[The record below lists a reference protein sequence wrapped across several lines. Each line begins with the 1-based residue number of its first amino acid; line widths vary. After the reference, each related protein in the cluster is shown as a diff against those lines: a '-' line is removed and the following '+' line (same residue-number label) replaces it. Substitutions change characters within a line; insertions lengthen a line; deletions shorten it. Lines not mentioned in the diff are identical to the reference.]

1 LTVESRFR
9 SRPTRAVVDL
19 SALARNYRRL
29 RERAGQSEVFPVV
42 KSDAYGHG
50 AVAAARRLE
59 QEGSDRFAVAVAE
72 EGIELRR
79 GGVRGR
85 ILILGFSDPR
95 DVPLWRSYGLV
106 PSIYDVTPARAIARA
121 CVGLS
126 DPQPVHLKLDTGMGR
141 LGIQPSELSEVIAL
155 LKESRHLRLEGTF
168 TQLARA
174 QEPESPTTDRQVQTM
189 RSCLAAL
196 TEAGLDPGLIHVANS
211 AALIVHP
218 SSLFHAV
225 RPGLALY
232 GVLPSE
238 AIDPGGLEP
247 VMTVETAVMSVR
259 RVPAG
264 MPLGYGGTFVTSRA
278 STIAV
283 LPVGYDDGLR
293 RSLSG
298 RVSVLLRGKEA
309 PLVGAVSMNLT
320 LVDATD
326 CGAEIGDR
334 VVILGS
340 DAGRRLTA
348 WDLARAAGT
357 IPYEIL
363 CGFGARLPRSCV

>member
-1 LTVESRFR
+1 M
-9 SRPTRAVVDL
+9 
-19 SALARNYRRL
+19 RNYRRL
-29 RERAGQSEVFPVV
+29 RERAGGIAVFPVV

-50 AVAAARRLE
+50 AVAVARRLE
-59 QEGSDRFAVAVAE
+59 EEGADRFAVASAE
-72 EGIELRR
+72 EGVELRR
-79 GGVRGR
+79 GGVRGQV
-85 ILILGFSDPR
+85 LILGFSDAR
-95 DVPLWRSYGLV
+95 DAAVWRSYGLI
-106 PSIYDVTPARAIARA
+106 PSLYDLAQARAVASAAGGGSGR
-121 CVGLS
+121 
-126 DPQPVHLKLDTGMGR
+126 QPVHLKLDTGMGR
-141 LGIQPSELSEVIAL
+141 LGISPGELADVIAL
-155 LKESRHLRLEGTF
+155 FRRSPSLELAGTF

-174 QEPESPTTDRQVQTM
+174 QEPGSPATDRQIETM
-189 RSCLAAL
+189 RGCLAAL
-196 TEAGLDPGLIHVANS
+196 SAGGLDPGLVHVANS
-211 AALIVHP
+211 AAVLLHP
-218 SSLFHAV
+218 SSLFQAF

-238 AIDPGGLEP
+238 EIDADGWEP
-247 VMTVETAVMSVR
+247 VMTVETAAMSVR

-264 MPLGYGGTFVTSRA
+264 MPLGYGGTFVTRRV

-283 LPVGYDDGLR
+283 LPIGYDDGLR

-298 RVSVLLRGKEA
+298 RVSVLLRGQQA

-334 VVILGS
+334 VVVLGS
-340 DAGRRLTA
+340 DSRHRLTA

-363 CGFGARLPRSCV
+363 CGFGGRLPRSYV

>member
-1 LTVESRFR
+1 MESRFR

-19 SALARNYRRL
+19 SALARNYRHL
-29 RERAGQSEVFPVV
+29 RERAGRSEVFPVV

-50 AVAAARRLE
+50 AVPVARRLE
-59 QEGSDRFAVAVAE
+59 QEGAGRFAVAVAE

-95 DVPLWRSYGLV
+95 DVALWRSYGLV
-106 PSIYDVTPARAIARA
+106 PSLYDISQARSIASA
-121 CVGLS
+121 CAGLS

-141 LGIQPSELSEVIAL
+141 LGIVPGELSEVIAL
-155 LKESRHLRLEGTF
+155 LAQSPQLKLEGTF

-174 QEPESPTTDRQVQTM
+174 QEPESPATDRQIETM
-189 RSCLAAL
+189 RSCVAAL
-196 TEAGLDPGLIHVANS
+196 TEAGLDPGLVHVANS
-211 AALIVHP
+211 AALLVHP
-218 SSLFHAV
+218 SSLFQAV

-232 GVLPSE
+232 GVPPSE
-238 AIDPGGLEP
+238 TIDPEELEP

-264 MPLGYGGTFVTSRA
+264 TPLGYGGTFVTGRA
-278 STIAV
+278 SNIAV

-340 DAGRRLTA
+340 DAGRRVTS

>member
-1 LTVESRFR
+1 LSADARFR

-19 SALARNYRRL
+19 SALSRNYRRL
-29 RERAGQSEVFPVV
+29 RERAGRIAVFPVV

-50 AVAAARRLE
+50 AVEVARRLE
-59 QEGSDRFAVAVAE
+59 EEGADRFAVASAGEGVA
-72 EGIELRR
+72 LRR
-79 GGVRGR
+79 GGVRGQ
-85 ILILGFSDPR
+85 ILILGFSDSR
-95 DVPLWRSYGLV
+95 GAAVWRNYGLI
-106 PSIYDVTPARAIARA
+106 PSLYDIAQARAIASA
-121 CVGLS
+121 VGGGS
-126 DPQPVHLKLDTGMGR
+126 GRQPVHLKLDTGMGR
-141 LGIQPSELSEVIAL
+141 LGISPGELADMIAL
-155 LKESRHLRLEGTF
+155 FRHSPGLELAGTF

-174 QEPESPTTDRQVQTM
+174 QEPGSPATDRQIETM
-189 RSCLAAL
+189 RGCLAAL
-196 TEAGLDPGLIHVANS
+196 SAGGLDPGLVHVANS
-211 AALIVHP
+211 AAVLLHP
-218 SSLFHAV
+218 SSLFQAF

-238 AIDPGGLEP
+238 EIDANGWEP
-247 VMTVETAVMSVR
+247 VMTVETAAMSVR

-264 MPLGYGGTFVTSRA
+264 MPLGYGGTFVTRRA

-283 LPVGYDDGLR
+283 LPIGYDDGLR

-298 RVSVLLRGKEA
+298 RVSVLLRGQEA

-320 LVDATD
+320 LVDATG

-334 VVILGS
+334 VVVLGS
-340 DAGRRLTA
+340 DSRHRVTA

-363 CGFGARLPRSCV
+363 CGFGGRLPRSYV

>member
-1 LTVESRFR
+1 
-9 SRPTRAVVDL
+9 
-19 SALARNYRRL
+19 
-29 RERAGQSEVFPVV
+29 
-42 KSDAYGHG
+42 
-50 AVAAARRLE
+50 
-59 QEGSDRFAVAVAE
+59 
-72 EGIELRR
+72 
-79 GGVRGR
+79 
-85 ILILGFSDPR
+85 
-95 DVPLWRSYGLV
+95 
-106 PSIYDVTPARAIARA
+106 
-121 CVGLS
+121 
-126 DPQPVHLKLDTGMGR
+126 
-141 LGIQPSELSEVIAL
+141 
-155 LKESRHLRLEGTF
+155 
-168 TQLARA
+168 
-174 QEPESPTTDRQVQTM
+174 
-189 RSCLAAL
+189 
-196 TEAGLDPGLIHVANS
+196 
-211 AALIVHP
+211 
-218 SSLFHAV
+218 
-225 RPGLALY
+225 
-232 GVLPSE
+232 
-238 AIDPGGLEP
+238 
-247 VMTVETAVMSVR
+247 MTVETAVMSVR

-264 MPLGYGGTFVTSRA
+264 APLGYGGTFVTSRA
-278 STIAV
+278 SKIAV